1 VTINLDTKFSGEE
14 HPFYISL
21 KMNKCLFSMVALSLL
36 IFGIVMS
43 VLIWRSSTAGC
54 ATKEKTSLEEKR
66 KLETDIQSLKYLL
79 SGKDQ
84 QITQLEEEKS
94 KNIILFKNFQNIFV
108 QDYLPIKAGQKFG
121 GTGSTTFDDSSSSD
135 FTYSHYLNGLLVR
148 HDNEGFETY
157 QFFYYSHHAK
167 YPKIQSQFH
176 GKEDLPQR
184 TEFDFEK
191 DERIDR
197 IEGQIV
203 NKTFI
208 SENGTEIMKPVITGI
223 KFITNKNHAN
233 PLFND
238 SSGINFN
245 ESFPG
250 YTLGYVT
257 GRASQYI
264 EQIQFFWYRT

>member
-1 VTINLDTKFSGEE
+1 
-14 HPFYISL
+14 
-21 KMNKCLFSMVALSLL
+21 M
-36 IFGIVMS
+36 
-43 VLIWRSSTAGC
+43 
-54 ATKEKTSLEEKR
+54 
-66 KLETDIQSLKYLL
+66 
-79 SGKDQ
+79 
-84 QITQLEEEKS
+84 
-94 KNIILFKNFQNIFV
+94 
-108 QDYLPIKAGQKFG
+108 PIKVGKKFG
-121 GTGSTTFDDSSSSD
+121 GTGSTTFDDSSSSK
-135 FTYSHYLNGLLVR
+135 FTCSHYLNGLLVR

-157 QFFYYSHHAK
+157 QFFYYSQLLK

-176 GKEDLPQR
+176 GKEDLPHR
-184 TEFDFEK
+184 TEFHFGE

-197 IEGQIV
+197 VEGQIV

-223 KFITNKNHAN
+223 KFITNKNHGN
-233 PLFND
+233 HLYND
-238 SSGINFN
+238 SSGIDFN